1 MTEETPAPVTETEEK
16 PSRFSWLKSIT
27 WSWRRALLG
36 LLAGVLLFE
45 GIALIVI
52 WPDWDALRQG
62 KVPESALIKDYI
74 EQRAEN
80 PKLPRLQWTPLQK
93 PLPQRVKKAFIL
105 SEDSRFYE
113 HGGVDF
119 QAIRDAI
126 DYNWRHGKVVLGA
139 STISQQTAKN
149 MFLSLSRNPLR
160 KFHELFLTWLLEYKL
175 SKAEILHIYL
185 NVAEFGLGIYGIE
198 AASRHY
204 YHTSAYNLT
213 TAQAAELAASLPSPK
228 KHNPRT
234 RTRFFTRHVA
244 RLSRTLQIVDQY
256 AAEQGQKPAA
266 ETPLVSDELAKKLQE
281 LRELNDEDGE
291 TVETPLFPTDTT
303 VEETQDET
311 PEDTGDVTAGTPIVE
326 EPLVPDTPTPEPTPD
341 PTLTATPTPTP
352 DAEPLEE
359 DFQIP
364 LE

>member
-1 MTEETPAPVTETEEK
+1 MNEEN
-16 PSRFSWLKSIT
+16 PSRFSWLKSMT
-27 WSWRRALLG
+27 WSWRRVLLG
-36 LLAGVLLFE
+36 LIGAVLLFE
-45 GIALIVI
+45 VIALMVI

-62 KVPESALIKDYI
+62 KVPESALIEDYKDK
-74 EQRAEN
+74 RAEN

-93 PLPQRVKKAFIL
+93 PLPNRIKKAFIL

-113 HGGVDF
+113 HNGVDF
-119 QAIRDAI
+119 QAIQDAI
-126 DYNWRHGKVVLGA
+126 EYNWKHGKILLGA

-198 AASRHY
+198 AAARYY

-244 RLSRTLQIVDQY
+244 RLSRTLQIADQY
-256 AAEQGQKPAA
+256 AAQQGQKPAA
-266 ETPLVSDELAKKLQE
+266 ESALVSDELAKKLQE
-281 LRELNDEDGE
+281 LRELNREEGE
-291 TVETPLFPTDTT
+291 TLESPNGTAPSETS
-303 VEETQDET
+303 VEEPKDAIPADEG
-311 PEDTGDVTAGTPIVE
+311 EVTAGTP
-326 EPLVPDTPTPEPTPD
+326 LVDTPSAADTPTPEPTP
-341 PTLTATPTPTP
+341 TETPTPTATTTP
-352 DAEPLEE
+352 DAQPLDGEFNVPLE
-359 DFQIP
+359 
-364 LE
+364 

>member
-1 MTEETPAPVTETEEK
+1 MTEELPAPVTEVEEK
-16 PSRFSWLKSIT
+16 PSRFSWLTSIT
-27 WSWRRALLG
+27 WSWRRALLVILVG
-36 LLAGVLLFE
+36 ILLFE
-45 GIALIVI
+45 GIALLVI

-62 KVPESALIKDYI
+62 KVPESALIKDYK

-80 PKLPRLQWTPLQK
+80 PKLPRLQWTPVQTA
-93 PLPQRVKKAFIL
+93 LPQRVKKAFIL
-105 SEDSRFYE
+105 AEDSRFYE

-119 QAIRDAI
+119 QAIRDAME
-126 DYNWRHGKVVLGA
+126 YNWRHGKIILGA

-185 NVAEFGLGIYGIE
+185 NVAEFGVGIYGIE
-198 AASRHY
+198 AASRY
-204 YHTSAYNLT
+204 YFHTGAHNLT

-244 RLSRTLQIVDQY
+244 RLSRALQIVDQY
-256 AAEQGQKPAA
+256 AAQQGQKPAA

-281 LRELNDEDGE
+281 MRELNEGDGGE
-291 TVETPLFPTDTT
+291 LEPPLFPTDTT
-303 VEETQDET
+303 VEETLKET
-311 PEDTGDVTAGTPIVE
+311 PEDTGEVTAGTPLIE
-326 EPLVPDTPTPEPTPD
+326 EPLATDTPTPEPNPD
-341 PTLTATPTPTP
+341 PTLTPTPE
-352 DAEPLEE
+352 AEPLEE
-359 DFQIP
+359 DFHIP